1 MRNKQLKRQ
10 KTFQLTFYTKE
21 REDQYLDVLTSM
33 SNITQ
38 RICVIIVTIEKENQR
53 WPTLAGI
60 PTSLIILVVCAKIA
74 ILLNIIKKR
83 RNKRLPSMNNIWYRK
98 MIPLKL
104 ANRIVIRYLRSKSRL
119 NLDAT
124 RRKIAT
130 PK

>member
-60 PTSLIILVVCAKIA
+60 PISFIILVVCAKIA